1 MATRQRTSKGR
12 PAPSPPPV
20 LNDAVGDGGL
30 RDSSAGE
37 SLPEVKLPH
46 APVRVADRERRIA
59 VRAHQLA
66 EARGFAP
73 GRELEDWLQ
82 AEREVDGQA
91 SGAGNGFA
99 RR

>member
-12 PAPSPPPV
+12 PAPSSPPILDDV
-20 LNDAVGDGGL
+20 VGDGGL
-30 RDSSAGE
+30 RDTSPGE
-37 SLPEVKLPH
+37 SFPEVNLPH
-46 APVRVADRERRIA
+46 APVRLADREQRIA

-82 AEREVDGQA
+82 AEREVDAQA
-91 SGAGNGFA
+91 SGMRNGSA
-99 RR
+99 H